1 LKFWQAAISR
11 SADDSA
17 SDRVYLGAV
26 NKRALGIGGIR
37 IDPISLDR
45 AVAALLTV
53 MLQIEV
59 WVTGPVPHQLV
70 VALLGPLVTLA
81 VAVRRL
87 HPVAVGVGAG
97 LLGDVVAGVWGPP
110 SLLSYGLAWICCM
123 YGFAVWSPPRP
134 FAIGLTVIAV
144 GGLVSAVGPVT
155 FKSSVQF
162 VVVSTVVIL
171 LVNRVVG
178 DRERRAQIAERE
190 RDLASREAVVEER
203 ARIARELHD
212 VIAHHVSMIVL
223 QAGAERRVLE
233 QSDSSAR
240 EVLETI
246 ERSGRSALTETRRL
260 LGMLRSG
267 DDQPLAPQPRIG
279 DVPSLISQ
287 VRAAGLP
294 VDLVIDGEQRELP
307 AGIELSAYRIVQEAL
322 TNALRHAGD
331 ANAHVS
337 IHYRPE
343 ALEIEVADD
352 GRESPAARPGGH
364 GLAGMRERVALYGGR
379 LDAAREPGGGFVVHV
394 TLPVT

>member
-1 LKFWQAAISR
+1 MSTRTI
-11 SADDSA
+11 
-17 SDRVYLGAV
+17 
-26 NKRALGIGGIR
+26 GIGRIQ

-45 AVAALLTV
+45 AVAVLLTV

-59 WVTGPVPHQLV
+59 WAGSVPHQLV
-70 VALLGPLVTLA
+70 MALLGSLVTMA

-87 HPVAVGVGAG
+87 HPVMVGVGAG
-97 LLGDVVAGVWGPP
+97 LLGDVIAGVWGPP
-110 SLLSYGLAWICCM
+110 SLLSYGLAWFCCM

-134 FAIGLTVIAV
+134 FVIGLILIAA
-144 GGLVSAVGPVT
+144 GGLVSAVGPVS
-155 FKSSVQF
+155 FKNSVQF

-178 DRERRAQIAERE
+178 DRERRAQVAERE
-190 RDLASREAVVEER
+190 LDVASREAVVEER

-233 QSDSSAR
+233 QSESSSR

-260 LGMLRSG
+260 LGMLRGG

-294 VDLVIDGEQRELP
+294 VELVIDGEQRELP

-337 IHYRPE
+337 ISYRPE
-343 ALEIEVADD
+343 ALEIKVADD
-352 GRESPAARPGGH
+352 GQESAAARPGGH
-364 GLAGMRERVALYGGR
+364 GLTGMRERVALYGGR
-379 LDAAREPGGGFVVHV
+379 LDAARGPGGGFVVHV

>member
-1 LKFWQAAISR
+1 MSER
-11 SADDSA
+11 T
-17 SDRVYLGAV
+17 
-26 NKRALGIGGIR
+26 LGIGGIR

-45 AVAALLTV
+45 AVAVLLTV

-59 WVTGPVPHQLV
+59 WVTGPVPHQWV

-97 LLGDVVAGVWGPP
+97 LVGDVVAGVWGPP

-134 FAIGLTVIAV
+134 FAIGLTVIAA

-233 QSDSSAR
+233 RSDSSAR

-294 VDLVIDGEQRELP
+294 VDLVIHGEQRELP

-337 IHYRPE
+337 IRYRPE

-352 GRESPAARPGGH
+352 GRESPAAHPGGH

>member
-1 LKFWQAAISR
+1 
-11 SADDSA
+11 
-17 SDRVYLGAV
+17 VAV
-26 NKRALGIGGIR
+26 
-37 IDPISLDR
+37 
-45 AVAALLTV
+45 LLTV

-144 GGLVSAVGPVT
+144 GGLVSAVGPVS
-155 FKSSVQF
+155 FKNSVQF

-212 VIAHHVSMIVL
+212 VVAHHMSLIAVR
-223 QAGAERRVLE
+223 AETAPYRLDGVPAPVAE
-233 QSDSSAR
+233 EFTAIAEASR
-240 EVLETI
+240 E
-246 ERSGRSALTETRRL
+246 ALTEMRRL
-260 LGMLRSG
+260 LGVLRSAT
-267 DDQPLAPQPRIG
+267 PPEVHPQP
-279 DVPSLISQ
+279 
-287 VRAAGLP
+287 GLADLG
-294 VDLVIDGEQRELP
+294 DLVTAVREAGVEAYLDVEPGLRVP
-307 AGIELSAYRIVQEAL
+307 AGVGLTAYRIVQEAL
-322 TNALRHAGD
+322 SNASRHASGAPVRITLRTEADALAVYVVNGPGFPAVSGGD
-331 ANAHVS
+331 
-337 IHYRPE
+337 
-343 ALEIEVADD
+343 
-352 GRESPAARPGGH
+352 GGSH
-364 GLAGMRERVALYGGR
+364 GLVGLRERATMLGGSF
-379 LDAAREPGGGFVVHV
+379 AAGPTAEGGFAVRA
-394 TLPVT
+394 TLPMTGSAADSAAGSTTGSTTGSTADSTASSTAGNA